1 MTAASVHRCTG
12 APVRATLDH
21 VESDGGCVAIGRVL
35 KRRVRA
41 ALPPVIFLA
50 LTAYFGWSATQGDR
64 GLKAYAQRQQLLQQA
79 QLDQAKAEADRDG
92 WERRVAGLRNNHID
106 RDTLDE
112 RARAMLNMT
121 QPSDIIISYGQSDRV
136 F

>member
-1 MTAASVHRCTG
+1 MAV
-12 APVRATLDH
+12 
-21 VESDGGCVAIGRVL
+21 GREL
-35 KRRVRA
+35 KRRIRA
-41 ALPPVIFLA
+41 ALPPVIFIA

-79 QLDQAKAEADRDG
+79 QLDLARAEADRDG

-121 QPSDIIISYGQSDRV
+121 QQGDVVVSYSQADRL

>member
-1 MTAASVHRCTG
+1 
-12 APVRATLDH
+12 
-21 VESDGGCVAIGRVL
+21 VAIGRVL
-35 KRRVRA
+35 KRRLRA
-41 ALPPVIFLA
+41 ALPPVIFIA

-79 QLDQAKAEADRDG
+79 QLDQTKAESDRDA
-92 WERRVAGLRNNHID
+92 WERRVAGLRNSHID

-112 RARAMLNMT
+112 RTRAMLNLT
-121 QPSDIIISYGQSDRV
+121 QQGDLIVSYGQGDRL